1 MDWKGDHMLANYIDE
16 IIMFCVGAWATATGF
31 GYLPI
36 PVKDPANR
44 SQWQARFGMML
55 KWIGP
60 LLLVISVGLAAMK
73 SAGAGGGG

>member
-1 MDWKGDHMLANYIDE
+1 MLANYIDE

-31 GYLPI
+31 GYLQI
-36 PVKDPANR
+36 PVKDPFAR
-44 SQWQARFGMML
+44 QQWQARFGRML

-73 SAGAGGGG
+73 SAGAGGGI